1 MRVTLADIAKMA
13 GVSTAAVSQVL
24 NRHPHARNL
33 RPETREKILR
43 AVRESGYCRNEAAAE
58 IRTGAPKTI
67 ALLLEFG
74 HSAVRGVAANEILL
88 GLLNAAAQRGCNVRV
103 CNLSEPEQVRLE
115 LAKYD
120 IRYAVCFAFSPRLQQ
135 EIGEFCRARQI
146 SLCYI
151 EESCRDDFPV
161 VYSDDRAATRE
172 IARRLFGEGHRRI
185 AVVKPGD
192 DIRYSVERLDG
203 VKEGLRECGLE
214 LNPQLISAHHD
225 PREHFAD
232 LERWFRLPEAERP
245 TAFIC
250 FDDNRAAQ
258 VLIAAQRQGIR
269 VPEECRL
276 FGFGDTLARQLYYPV
291 GTVVQPFETM
301 GEAAVEIVTG
311 GDGNGSGKSHHL
323 FPAEIKDA
331 KDQ

>member
-24 NRHPHARNL
+24 NRHPHARTL

-67 ALLLEFG
+67 ALLLEFS

-103 CNLSEPEQVRLE
+103 CNLSEPEQVQLE

-120 IRYAVCFAFSPRLQQ
+120 IRYAVCFAFSPQLQQ
-135 EIGEFCRARQI
+135 EIGEFCHARQI
-146 SLCYI
+146 NLCYI

-161 VYSDDRAATRE
+161 VYSDDRTAMRQ
-172 IARRLFGEGHRRI
+172 IVHLLVKEGHRRI
-185 AVVKPGD
+185 AVIKPGD
-192 DIRYSVERLDG
+192 DIRYSVERLEG
-203 VKEGLRECGLE
+203 VKEGMRDCGLE
-214 LNPQLISAHHD
+214 LDPRLVSPHHD

-232 LERWFRLPEAERP
+232 LERWFGLPEEERP

-258 VLIAAQRQGIR
+258 VLITAQHLGIR
-269 VPEECRL
+269 VPEKCRV

-291 GTVVQPFETM
+291 GSVVQPFETM

-311 GDGNGSGKSHHL
+311 GNGSDGLRHL
-323 FPAEIKDA
+323 FPTEVRAR
-331 KDQ
+331 